1 MESVKGC
8 TKEVSMRVQA
18 TCERCSGTGGEPG
31 TKTKV
36 CPYCRGSGEVCE
48 LYHCRMSYLSLQEVI
63 STGFFH
69 MK

>member
-1 MESVKGC
+1 MLLNLTFMESVKGC

-36 CPYCRGSGEVCE
+36 RPYCRGSGEVC
-48 LYHCRMSYLSLQEVI
+48 
-63 STGFFH
+63 
-69 MK
+69 